1 MYNFSDQLKYYSG
14 IINNEF
20 DSAIICNSD
29 GYEKVRE
36 AMLYSLKIG
45 GKRIRPIILLEFYK
59 VCGKNDNNAIKFA
72 TALEMIHTYSLIHDD
87 LPCMDND
94 DFRRGKPSCH
104 KVYGEGLAVLAG
116 DALLTEAF
124 SVALTTKGIEE
135 ENINRALKVLAEC
148 SGINGMIG
156 GQVIDTDESNIFTD
170 IDKLQ
175 EMHILKTGALI
186 RSAAVIGCILADAGD
201 KVVHAEKFARNIGLA
216 FQIVDDI
223 LDVCGDEKT
232 LGKPINSDKKN
243 NKNTFVTLL
252 GLDNCKELVY
262 KLTNDAISELKFF
275 DGDTKF
281 LTDLALYLAKRNF

>member
-1 MYNFSDQLKYYSG
+1 MYNFSDKLKYYAE

-20 DSAIICNSD
+20 DSSIICNRD
-29 GYEKVRE
+29 GYKKVRE

-59 VCGKNDNNAIKFA
+59 LCGKDDNNAIKFA

-124 SVALTTKGIEE
+124 TVALKTKGVADK
-135 ENINRALKVLAEC
+135 NITKALSVLAEC

-156 GQVIDTDESNIFTD
+156 GQVIDTDESNVFSD
-170 IDKLQ
+170 IDSLKK
-175 EMHILKTGALI
+175 MHILKTGALI
-186 RSAAVIGCILADAGD
+186 KSAAVIGCILADAED
-201 KVVHAEKFARNIGLA
+201 KIVHAEKFAQNIGLA

-232 LGKPINSDKKN
+232 LGKPINSDQKN

-252 GLDNCKELVY
+252 GLDECKKLVS
-262 KLTNDAISELKFF
+262 KLTADAVNELKFF
-275 DGDTKF
+275 DGDTSF
-281 LTDLALYLAKRNF
+281 LTELALYLANRKF